1 MSLDDDWEILQ
12 TPSYQPL
19 KRLWFSLQFL
29 QIFTSDN
36 SEEKIQMFSLFYYL
50 KILWNDRDRIY
61 MGFYSEPR
69 FHALAIFCEILNR
82 KISIK
87 ATHPQRLSYK
97 LKNTLSSRI
106 TWWHLAAILDLPM
119 MRCELQRW
127 FFSCFS
133 INPFTNF
140 YFWQLRGKN
149 TNVFLSFTL

>member
-1 MSLDDDWEILQ
+1 MTEKYCKPHPINPWNAYDFPYNFYKFLLLT
-12 TPSYQPL
+12 TPRKKY
-19 KRLWFSLQFL
+19 KR
-29 QIFTSDN
+29 
-36 SEEKIQMFSLFYYL
+36 FSLFYYL